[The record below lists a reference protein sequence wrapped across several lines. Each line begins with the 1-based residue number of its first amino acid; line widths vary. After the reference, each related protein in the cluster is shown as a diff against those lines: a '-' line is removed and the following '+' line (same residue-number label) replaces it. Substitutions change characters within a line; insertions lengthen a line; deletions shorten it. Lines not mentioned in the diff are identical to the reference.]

1 MEACAWIVLFL
12 VAFGVLAYQR
22 VNMLVVTATVTALL
36 LLVSLFSH
44 LGDVGKIILWIM
56 AAAIFLPLTIKP
68 LRRQLITRRILTNF
82 RKVMPQ
88 MSETEQQALEA
99 GTVGWT
105 GDLFSGAPSWK
116 KLHQLAGPQL
126 SKEEQAFLDGP
137 TEQLCQML
145 DDWQISQSMTIPD
158 KVWNFL
164 KENGFFSMIIPKKYG
179 GLAFSAMAHSAV
191 ISKVSGVCVAVATT
205 IGVPNSL
212 GPGELLLHYG
222 TDEQRNY
229 YLPRLARGEEIPC
242 FALTSPMA
250 GSDAGAIEDHGV
262 ICEEFFEGKKQLCI
276 RLNWNKRYITLAPLA
291 TLLGLAFKL
300 YDPDHLFSEVVELG
314 ITCALIPT
322 NTQNVTTGRRH
333 YPMGSAFP
341 NGPTQGKDV
350 LIPMDWIIGGSK
362 MVGQGWRMLMEC
374 LAVGRSISLPSMVTG
389 GSKRSALCGGAY
401 ARIRRQFNTYI
412 GKFEGVQKSL
422 ATIVTSTYALD
433 ALREFTIAAVD
444 QGEKPVVESA
454 ISKYHATEYARCVA
468 ENAMDVHGGKAICMG
483 PNNYMAQGYMEAPIS
498 ITVEGANILTRSMI
512 IFGQGAIRC
521 HPYVLAEL
529 KSARISDVNKSL
541 EQFDEAVFG
550 HAGFLVSNQLRSLV
564 LSLTGG
570 RFTSAPEGSFKRYYQ
585 QFLRFSSSLALVADF
600 SMMTIGGRLKRLEN
614 LSARLGDLLS
624 FVYIGSAVLKKHSL
638 ADTQTRADEESVVHW
653 ICQDLLYR
661 LQMTLHEFLLNFPN
675 KVLARILRV
684 HVLPFGLR
692 LNPPSDRL
700 TSHVAHLIV
709 QPSLLRDHLQQ
720 GMYHTDVKNN
730 IVVTMNRILEQVI
743 AVEPLLKKLSQAKR
757 SQVIKGMT
765 FAQLVEDAVTAQL
778 VTSDEGEQ
786 LMMAHEASLTIINVD
801 DFAPEEITRKFNVMK
816 NAMEQFEV

>member
-1 MEACAWIVLFL
+1 MEAFAWIVLFL
-12 VAFGVLAYQR
+12 VAFGVLAYR
-22 VNMLVVTATVTALL
+22 RSSMVVATSAVAVLLV
-36 LLVSLFSH
+36 LVSLFSH
-44 LGDVGKIILWIM
+44 LGELGKIILWM
-56 AAAIFLPLTIKP
+56 VYAVTFLPLTIKP
-68 LRRQLITRRILTNF
+68 LRRQLITRRILSNF

-105 GDLFSGAPSWK
+105 GELFSGAPDWN

-126 SKEEQAFLDGP
+126 SEEEQAFLDGP
-137 TEQLCQML
+137 VEQLCQML

-158 KVWNFL
+158 KVWAFL
-164 KENGFFSMIIPKKYG
+164 KEHGFFSMIIPKKYG
-179 GLAFSAMAHSAV
+179 GREFSAMAHSAV
-191 ISKVSGVCVAVATT
+191 ISKVSSVCVAVATT

-222 TDEQRNY
+222 TDKQREH
-229 YLPRLARGEEIPC
+229 YLPRLAKGEEIPC
-242 FALTSPMA
+242 FALTSPSA

-262 ICEEFFEGKKQLCI
+262 ICEEVFEGKKQLCI

-291 TLLGLAFKL
+291 TILGLAFKL
-300 YDPDHLFSEVVELG
+300 YDPDKLFSDVEELG

-322 NTQNVTTGRRH
+322 NTKNVTTGRRH

-374 LAVGRSISLPSMVTG
+374 LAVGRSISLPSLVTG
-389 GSKRSALCGGAY
+389 GSKRSVLCSGAY

-412 GKFEGVQKSL
+412 GKFEGVQMSL
-422 ATIVTSTYALD
+422 AAIVANTYSLD

-454 ISKYHATEYARCVA
+454 ISKYHATEYARRVA
-468 ENAMDVHGGKAICMG
+468 EHAMDIHGGKAICMG

-529 KSARISDVNKSL
+529 KSAVITDKDKAL
-541 EQFDEAVFG
+541 EQFDDAVFG

-570 RFTSAPEGSFKRYYQ
+570 RFTSAPEGSLKKYYQ
-585 QFLRFSSSLALVADF
+585 QFLRFSSSLALLADF

-638 ADTQTRADEESVVHW
+638 GDAKTRAEEEPVIHW

-661 LQMTLHEFLLNFPN
+661 LQMTAHEFLANFPN
-675 KVLARILRV
+675 KVLARILRA
-684 HVLPFGLR
+684 HVLPLGLR

-700 TSHVAHLIV
+700 TSRVAHLIV

-720 GMYHTDVKNN
+720 GMYKADVKNN
-730 IVVTMNRILEQVI
+730 TVVTMNRILEQAI
-743 AVEPLLKKLSQAKR
+743 AVEPLLKKLSKSQR

-778 VTSDEGEQ
+778 LTATEGKE
-786 LMMAHEASLTIINVD
+786 LMAAHKATLTVINVD
-801 DFAPEEITRKFNVMK
+801 DFAPEEIARKFKVVK

>member
-1 MEACAWIVLFL
+1 MEVFAWIVLFL
-12 VAFGVLAYQR
+12 VAFGVLAYR
-22 VNMLVVTATVTALL
+22 RESMVVAAATMAVLL
-36 LLVSLFSH
+36 LMVSFLSH
-44 LGDVGKIILWIM
+44 LGEVGKVVLWALYAVM
-56 AAAIFLPLTIKP
+56 FLPLTIKP
-68 LRRQLITRRILTNF
+68 LRRQLITRQILANF

-105 GDLFSGAPSWK
+105 GELFSGAPDWK
-116 KLHQLAGPQL
+116 KLHQMAGPQL
-126 SKEEQAFLDGP
+126 SAEEQAFLDGP
-137 TEQLCQML
+137 TEKLCRML

-158 KVWNFL
+158 RVWAFL
-164 KENGFFSMIIPKKYG
+164 KENGFFSMIIPKRYG
-179 GLAFSAMAHSAV
+179 GLEFSAMAHSAV

-222 TDEQRNY
+222 TDEQREY
-229 YLPRLARGEEIPC
+229 YLPRLAKGDEIPC
-242 FALTSPMA
+242 FALTSPTA

-262 ICEEFFEGKKQLCI
+262 ICEEVFEGKKQLCI

-291 TLLGLAFKL
+291 TILGLAFKL
-300 YDPDHLFSEVVELG
+300 YDPDHLFSDVEELG

-322 NTQNVTTGRRH
+322 STKNVTTGRRH

-350 LIPMDWIIGGSK
+350 IIPMDWIIGGSK

-412 GKFEGVQKSL
+412 GKFEGVQMSL
-422 ATIVTSTYALD
+422 AAIAANTYALD

-454 ISKYHATEYARCVA
+454 ISKYHATEYARQVA

-529 KSARISDVNKSL
+529 KAAVSNDDEKAL
-541 EQFDEAVFG
+541 AQFDAAVFG

-570 RFTSAPEGSFKRYYQ
+570 RFSAAPEGSLKRYYQ
-585 QFLRFSSSLALVADF
+585 QFLRFSSSLALLADF
-600 SMMTIGGRLKRLEN
+600 SMIVIGGRLKRLEN

-624 FVYIGSAVLKKHSL
+624 FTYIGSAVLKKHSL
-638 ADTQTRADEESVVHW
+638 ADAKTRAEEEPVIHW

-661 LQMTLHEFLLNFPN
+661 LQMTTHEFLANFPN
-675 KVLARILRV
+675 KVLARILRA
-684 HVLPFGLR
+684 HVLPLGLR
-692 LNPPSDRL
+692 LNPPSDQL
-700 TSHVAHLIV
+700 TSQVAQLIT
-709 QPSLLRDHLQQ
+709 QPSRLRDHMQQ
-720 GMYHTDVKNN
+720 GMYQSDVQNN
-730 IVVTMNRILEQVI
+730 FVVKLNQVLEQAI
-743 AVEPLLKKLSQAKR
+743 AVEPLLKKLNKSKR
-757 SQVIKGMT
+757 SKVVKGMT
-765 FAQLVEDAVTAQL
+765 FEQLVEDAVAAQLFTAQ
-778 VTSDEGEQ
+778 EGEQ
-786 LMMAHEASLTIINVD
+786 LLAAHQATLCVINVD
-801 DFAPEEITRKFNVMK
+801 DFAPEEIAHQFKLVK
-816 NAMEQFEV
+816 SAMEQFEV